1 MKHEEL
7 VNMNMKDLKARLKEI
22 GTQAQTAEGEALDA
36 LTTEAEDING
46 ILQDIQNRAN
56 IAGLAAQAGDDH
68 DGLPGEKGDDVKNKK
83 REERGRG
90 LKDGKT
96 VKFNAKTA
104 FKSVKNALS
113 VTQTVTPKHTA
124 SDIKETFN
132 DVSSL
137 VDRVRTIPLSSG
149 ETYQRAYVKSYG
161 DGAGETAEGGDY
173 NTTEPVFGYVSIE
186 KQKITAYTEEPEE
199 MIKLPNADYDGV
211 VEESVTRAIRKYM
224 NRQIMIGAGTSGK
237 FKGIFFNPAEKS
249 EQVIDPTT
257 DLSMKTIDD
266 GTLDEIIYSYGGE
279 EEVED
284 VAVLILN
291 KKDLKAFAK
300 LKDKQGRKFYT
311 IVNHGNTGTID
322 GVPYVINSACKAV
335 TDAQKATAEYCMA
348 YGPLSNYEMA
358 IFSDIDARKST
369 EYKFKQGQI
378 AYRADI
384 FAGGAVAAYNGFIR
398 VKRPETGK

>member
-22 GTQAQTAEGEALDA
+22 GTQAQTAEGEVLDS

-56 IAGLAAQAGDDH
+56 IAGLAAQAGDDA
-68 DGLPGEKGDDVKNKK
+68 DGVPGEKGDDVKDKK
-83 REERGRG
+83 REERGKG

-137 VDRVRTIPLSSG
+137 VDRVRIIPLNGG

-211 VEESVTRAIRKYM
+211 VEGSVTRAIRKYM

-237 FKGIFFNPAEKS
+237 I
-249 EQVIDPTT
+249 
-257 DLSMKTIDD
+257 
-266 GTLDEIIYSYGGE
+266 
-279 EEVED
+279 
-284 VAVLILN
+284 
-291 KKDLKAFAK
+291 
-300 LKDKQGRKFYT
+300 
-311 IVNHGNTGTID
+311 
-322 GVPYVINSACKAV
+322 
-335 TDAQKATAEYCMA
+335 
-348 YGPLSNYEMA
+348 
-358 IFSDIDARKST
+358 
-369 EYKFKQGQI
+369 
-378 AYRADI
+378 
-384 FAGGAVAAYNGFIR
+384 
-398 VKRPETGK
+398 

>member
-83 REERGRG
+83 REERGQG

-137 VDRVRTIPLSSG
+137 VDRVRTIPLSGG
-149 ETYQRAYVKSYG
+149 ET
-161 DGAGETAEGGDY
+161 
-173 NTTEPVFGYVSIE
+173 
-186 KQKITAYTEEPEE
+186 
-199 MIKLPNADYDGV
+199 
-211 VEESVTRAIRKYM
+211 
-224 NRQIMIGAGTSGK
+224 
-237 FKGIFFNPAEKS
+237 
-249 EQVIDPTT
+249 
-257 DLSMKTIDD
+257 
-266 GTLDEIIYSYGGE
+266 
-279 EEVED
+279 
-284 VAVLILN
+284 
-291 KKDLKAFAK
+291 
-300 LKDKQGRKFYT
+300 
-311 IVNHGNTGTID
+311 
-322 GVPYVINSACKAV
+322 
-335 TDAQKATAEYCMA
+335 
-348 YGPLSNYEMA
+348 
-358 IFSDIDARKST
+358 
-369 EYKFKQGQI
+369 
-378 AYRADI
+378 
-384 FAGGAVAAYNGFIR
+384 
-398 VKRPETGK
+398 

>member
-1 MKHEEL
+1 M
-7 VNMNMKDLKARLKEI
+7 
-22 GTQAQTAEGEALDA
+22 
-36 LTTEAEDING
+36 
-46 ILQDIQNRAN
+46 
-56 IAGLAAQAGDDH
+56 
-68 DGLPGEKGDDVKNKK
+68 KNKK
-83 REERGRG
+83 REERGQG

-137 VDRVRTIPLSSG
+137 VDRVRTIPLNGG

-211 VEESVTRAIRKYM
+211 VEGSVTRAIRKYM

-249 EQVIDPTT
+249 EQVIDPAT
-257 DLSMKTIDD
+257 DLSMKTI
-266 GTLDEIIYSYGGE
+266 
-279 EEVED
+279 
-284 VAVLILN
+284 
-291 KKDLKAFAK
+291 
-300 LKDKQGRKFYT
+300 RRR
-311 IVNHGNTGTID
+311 NTGRNYLQLRRRRGSGRRCGSDLEQKGSESI
-322 GVPYVINSACKAV
+322 CKA
-335 TDAQKATAEYCMA
+335 
-348 YGPLSNYEMA
+348 
-358 IFSDIDARKST
+358 
-369 EYKFKQGQI
+369 
-378 AYRADI
+378 
-384 FAGGAVAAYNGFIR
+384 
-398 VKRPETGK
+398 

>member
-83 REERGRG
+83 REERGQG

-137 VDRVRTIPLSSG
+137 VDRVRTIPLSGG

-161 DGAGETAEGGDY
+161 DEAGETAEGGDY

-249 EQVIDPTT
+249 EQVIDPAT

-335 TDAQKATAEYCMA
+335 TDAQKTTAEYCMA